1 MSGLPH
7 HRAGRLRIV
16 LGWLVLSVAIPRLH
30 TQDAA
35 ADPVLAA
42 MKQELNR
49 SFQNLKKDPVPSYF
63 SRIS

>member
-1 MSGLPH
+1 
-7 HRAGRLRIV
+7 LRIV